1 MRIVVTGGSGRLGQ
15 FVVRELFTHAHQ
27 VSALDAVKPR
37 ECPAPTYVADLAKI
51 DSLFD
56 HFKNAD
62 AVIHLARQRFPYTES
77 GFNAAT
83 QRWEFA
89 DVAGDA
95 ARFNANVAM
104 TNNVV
109 TAAEAAGVKKLVV
122 GSSLAIYGLYYP
134 LTMLQPD
141 YLPIDEAHPL
151 RPQDPYGL
159 SKVVGEKLC
168 EAASQRSGM
177 QIASLRFSGIY
188 TEEHRS
194 LLAQRKT
201 NPIIRGTGA
210 LWSYLDVRDAA
221 HACRLAIEK
230 DFAGHQAFNICAP
243 DTIMDLPT
251 RELAQRYLPKGVEL
265 RAGLSGRS
273 SGYAVAK
280 AKSTLGFEAKLLLAQ
295 ESAS

>member
-1 MRIVVTGGSGRLGQ
+1 MRVVVTGGSGRLGQ
-15 FVVRELFTHAHQ
+15 FVLRELFTHAHQ
-27 VSALDAVKPR
+27 ASALDAVKPR

-51 DSLFD
+51 DSLLD

-62 AVIHLARQRFPYTES
+62 AVVHLARQRFPYTEN

-109 TAAEAAGVKKLVV
+109 TAAEATGVKKLVV

-134 LTMLQPD
+134 LTGLQPE

-151 RPQDPYGL
+151 RPQDAYGL

-168 EAASQRSGM
+168 DAASQRTGM

-188 TEEHRS
+188 TEEHRA

-201 NPIIRGTGA
+201 NPLIRGTGA

-221 HACRLAIEK
+221 RACRLAIEA
-230 DFAGHQAFNICAP
+230 DFGGHQAFNICAP
-243 DTIMDLPT
+243 DTIMDEPT
-251 RELAQRYLPKGVEL
+251 RELAQRYFPKGIEL
-265 RAGLSGRS
+265 RESLSGRS
-273 SGYAVAK
+273 SGYAMAK
-280 AKSTLGFEAKLLLAQ
+280 AKSMLGFEAKLLLTQ
-295 ESAS
+295 ESLS